1 MVLSIDEVI
10 QVLNGLDTVVK
21 NCIKTINK
29 EILMLGL
36 RTVESQSFL
45 NYFKLVQAKAS
56 EYDKVFF
63 LDFGQG
69 EDLIIGDMEV
79 DTLFGWLIPKENVDE
94 FNKDFLMNYDLSRW
108 EDYNVWVIAD
118 IDCEGVKVSFD

>member
-94 FNKDFLMNYDLSRW
+94 FNKDFLMNYDLSGW
-108 EDYNVWVIAD
+108 EDYNVWVISD

>member
-10 QVLNGLDTVVK
+10 QVLNELGTVVK
-21 NCIKTINK
+21 NCMETINK

-36 RTVESQSFL
+36 RAVDSESFL

-56 EYDKVFF
+56 ENDKVFF

>member
-94 FNKDFLMNYDLSRW
+94 FNKDFCIYFDLSGG

>member
-1 MVLSIDEVI
+1 
-10 QVLNGLDTVVK
+10 
-21 NCIKTINK
+21 
-29 EILMLGL
+29 MLGL

-94 FNKDFLMNYDLSRW
+94 FNKDFLMNYDLSGW
-108 EDYNVWVIAD
+108 EDYNVWVISD

>member
-108 EDYNVWVIAD
+108 EDYNVWVISD